1 MVALSQF
8 VPALKI
14 GYILTY
20 FGPLCFV
27 LLITISKEALD
38 DYQRY
43 KRDKE
48 ANSQLYARLTPSGNQ
63 NIPSSK
69 IRVGDFIHVL
79 KDQRIPADMIL
90 LRTTEESGAS
100 FIRTDQLDGETDW
113 KLRLAI
119 PSLQRLPSDQDVL
132 DIKGHIYADAPHK
145 DIHSF
150 VGTVSVNDSQTGREQ
165 IEPLGVE
172 NTMWT
177 NTVLASGSA
186 IGFVIYTGKDTRA
199 VMNTNHP
206 KTKVGLIDQEINQL
220 AKVSPTRNSI
230 TYTHPLIT
238 CLHRFYSLSLSLC
251 LSSWWA

>member
-1 MVALSQF
+1 M
-8 VPALKI
+8 
-14 GYILTY
+14 
-20 FGPLCFV
+20 
-27 LLITISKEALD
+27 LITISKEALD

-48 ANSQLYARLTPSGNQ
+48 ANSQLYQCLTPNGFQ
-63 NIPSSK
+63 HIPSSK
-69 IRVGDFIHVL
+69 IRVGDMIHIT
-79 KDQRIPADMIL
+79 KDQRIPADMFL

-119 PSLQRLPSDQDVL
+119 PSLQRLSSDQDL
-132 DIKGHIYADAPHK
+132 LNIHGHIYADAPHK

-150 VGTVSVNDSQTGREQ
+150 VGNISVNDPQTDIDQ

-172 NTMWT
+172 NTMWA
-177 NTVLASGSA
+177 NTVLASGSV

-206 KTKVGLIDQEINQL
+206 KTKVGLLDKEINQL
-220 AKVSPTRNSI
+220 AKVKKKRR
-230 TYTHPLIT
+230 L
-238 CLHRFYSLSLSLC
+238 
-251 LSSWWA
+251 

>member
-1 MVALSQF
+1 
-8 VPALKI
+8 
-14 GYILTY
+14 
-20 FGPLCFV
+20 
-27 LLITISKEALD
+27 
-38 DYQRY
+38 
-43 KRDKE
+43 
-48 ANSQLYARLTPSGNQ
+48 
-63 NIPSSK
+63 
-69 IRVGDFIHVL
+69 
-79 KDQRIPADMIL
+79 MIL
-90 LRTTEESGAS
+90 IRTTEESGAS

-119 PSLQRLPSDQDVL
+119 PSLQRLHSDGELL

-150 VGTVSVNDSQTGREQ
+150 MGNISIIDETTGAER

-206 KTKVGLIDQEINQL
+206 KTKVGLIDKEINQL
-220 AKVSPTRNSI
+220 AKVN
-230 TYTHPLIT
+230 
-238 CLHRFYSLSLSLC
+238 YSLKSLN
-251 LSSWWA
+251 